1 MNCLPK
7 YTQIHVARAEF
18 KAQFSKALI
27 LYTQSFKYHVFPLKE
42 AIIVG
47 PERSQKLQVCLFLI
61 CLSLVCIISDVFHLS
76 MLLSLFSFF

>member
-7 YTQIHVARAEF
+7 STQIHVARAEF

-47 PERSQKLQVCLFLI
+47 AERSQKLQV